1 MTGDRRTTGTAVPK
15 IILTGTPIL
24 RTFAGMI
31 TPDDIFR
38 ITDEAAFEAAALE
51 VFRFRIILV
60 SQLERL
66 LYFHIETGD
75 FFV

>member
-1 MTGDRRTTGTAVPK
+1 MIGDRRTTGTAVPK

-38 ITDEAAFEAAALE
+38 ITAEAAFEAAALE
-51 VFRFRIILV
+51 VFRRQAAAV
-60 SQLERL
+60 SYTHLRDLNKNIVIYRL
-66 LYFHIETGD
+66 
-75 FFV
+75 